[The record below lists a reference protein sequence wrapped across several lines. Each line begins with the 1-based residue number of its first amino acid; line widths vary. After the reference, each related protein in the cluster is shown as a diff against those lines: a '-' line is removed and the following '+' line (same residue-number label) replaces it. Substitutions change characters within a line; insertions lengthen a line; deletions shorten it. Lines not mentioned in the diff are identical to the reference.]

1 MITLTDYWAGRDTKF
16 HMELTDTI
24 IGNAMTLLARANLL
38 LSSFREATGDT
49 EQRHV
54 TSGWRPAAVNAA
66 TPNAA
71 PHSKH
76 MTGEAVDIAD
86 PEGDLDQWC
95 LDNPGRLEDIGLWQ
109 EDPGSTKGWTHLQ
122 CVPPKSGR
130 RVFLP

>member
-1 MITLTDYWAGRDTKF
+1 MITLADYWAGRDVKYSL
-16 HMELTDTI
+16 ELTDTI
-24 IGNAMTLLARANLL
+24 IGNAMTLLARTNLL

-49 EQRHV
+49 EQRKV

-71 PHSKH
+71 VKSKH

-86 PEGDLDQWC
+86 PEGDFDQWC
-95 LDNPGRLEDIGLWQ
+95 LDNAARLENIGLWQ
-109 EDPGSTKGWTHLQ
+109 EHPSATRGWTHLQ

-130 RVFLP
+130 RAFYP

>member
-1 MITLTDYWAGRDTKF
+1 MITLSDYWMGRHDKYSL
-16 HMELTDTI
+16 ELTDTI

-38 LSSFREATGDT
+38 ISSFREATGDT

-54 TSGWRPAAVNAA
+54 TSGWRPAEVNAA

-71 PHSKH
+71 PKSRH

-95 LDNPGRLEDIGLWQ
+95 IENPLRLEDIGLWQ
-109 EDPGSTKGWTHLQ
+109 EHPSATKGWCHLQ
-122 CVPPKSGR
+122 SVPPKSGR
-130 RVFLP
+130 RVFFP